1 METMSL
7 DFLVPSLW
15 EIKVT
20 VAASVFVIFAYWFF
34 TYRGGGDGYGD
45 RPLADNSGVCGD
57 AIEEKVNLLIE
68 FLGLF

>member
-20 VAASVFVIFAYWFF
+20 VAASIYVIFAYWLF
-34 TYRGGGDGYGD
+34 TYRGRGDGYSD
-45 RPLADNSGVCGD
+45 RSLAENSGESGD
-57 AIEEKVNLLIE
+57 AIEEKVNFLI
-68 FLGLF
+68 